1 MSINPL
7 TFLSQFG
14 KMKEEAKVMESKL
27 TSLRVQGESGGGV
40 VKITLNGKLELI
52 DIKLDPI
59 VVDNRDIPM
68 LETLIKSAF
77 VDASNKCK
85 DSIAK
90 EFKSS
95 NLGAFETLFNQS

>member
-1 MSINPL
+1 MNPL

-14 KMKEEAKVMESKL
+14 KMKEEAKAMESKL

-52 DIKLDPI
+52 DIKLDSI

-77 VDASNKCK
+77 IDASNKCK
-85 DSIAK
+85 DSITN
-90 EFKSS
+90 ELKSS
-95 NLGAFETLFNQS
+95 NLSAFESLLNKP